1 MVHPRVPLGAGTGRA
16 YTWPVTDPTSLAR
29 ATVRDLDPYA
39 WELST
44 EEVAR
49 RHGLTPGRVIR
60 FDLNTSPFR
69 PAVWEEAMEQSRLE
83 AMPQE
88 YFDTAYAELTPLFA
102 RYCGVGEDQI
112 VVGAGADE
120 ILDIVSKTFLDNGD
134 AAVLTPPTYSM
145 YAIVTAQMGAVLRQ
159 APLVEG
165 FALNVPATLEAARGA
180 KVLWHCNPNSPTG
193 TATPPEILRRLVA
206 EAPCMVVV
214 DEAYAEYA
222 GSSAVELIADH
233 PNLIV
238 VRTMSKAFSMAGMRL
253 GWAVAAPEVVELLHR
268 VRPPNSV
275 SRVTAHLGVL
285 ALRDLDGMRANVRRV
300 LEQREPLADAL
311 RELGATV
318 HPSVTNFL
326 LTDWGSPEAAQAV
339 YEHLEGRG
347 MVVRNLAGNPLLPG
361 HLRITVRSA
370 EENARLVEALAERPR

>member
-1 MVHPRVPLGAGTGRA
+1 MARPPA
-16 YTWPVTDPTSLAR
+16 YTGPVTDPAALAR
-29 ATVRDLDPYA
+29 ATVRELAPYE

-49 RHGLTPGRVIR
+49 RHGLPPGRVVR
-60 FDLNTSPFR
+60 FDLNTSPF
-69 PAVWEEAMEQSRLE
+69 PPPVWQEAMEESRRE

-88 YFDTAYAELTPLFA
+88 YFDTAYAELTPLLA
-102 RYCGVGEDQI
+102 RYCAVAEDQI

-120 ILDIVSKTFLDNGD
+120 ILDMVSKTFLDNGD

-145 YAIVTAQMGAVLRQ
+145 YAIVTAQMGGVIRQ
-159 APLVEG
+159 VPLGEG
-165 FALNVPATLEAARGA
+165 FALDMPATLDAARGA
-180 KVLWHCNPNSPTG
+180 KLIWHCSPNSPTG
-193 TATPPEILRRLVA
+193 TATPPEVLRRLLA

-222 GSSAVELIADH
+222 GRSAVELIAGH

-253 GWAVAAPEVVELLHR
+253 AWALAAPEVVDLLHR

-275 SRVTAHLGVL
+275 SRVTAHLGAL

-300 LEQREPLADAL
+300 LEQREPLADGL
-311 RELGATV
+311 REVGATV
-318 HPSVTNFL
+318 YPSVTNFL
-326 LTDWGSPEAAQAV
+326 LTGWGSPETAQAA
-339 YEHLEGRG
+339 YDHLETRG
-347 MVVRNLAGNPLLPG
+347 MVVRNLAHHPLLPG

-370 EENARLVEALAERPR
+370 EENARLIEALTERPR